1 MNKSYK
7 SVWNESTGTWV
18 AVSENATG
26 RGKSKRA
33 KSAIS
38 KAILTQ
44 IAVGGMSI
52 AGMSA
57 AMAGDAVKFGTGASV
72 GVADG
77 IAIGTDAG
85 ADVDTNPANKDK
97 TGGVAI
103 GIDSYVVGSGVAI
116 GNSAQA
122 GSESLAFG
130 AGAMASNNSTAVGNN
145 AIAINKHAV
154 ALGEGASA
162 GGEGS
167 LALGAGA
174 AVATKSSV
182 ALGENSVT
190 DRDNSV
196 SVGSDTIKRQITNVA
211 AATQDND
218 AVTLKQLKDAGI
230 NTDTTGGVTNSFVAY
245 DDATKKSV
253 TLDKGGDAV
262 NVKNVAAGV
271 DATDAINKAQLDA
284 VSSQVSTSTASLK
297 YLRFGTTN
305 AQAANATGT
314 DSLAIGGNAFASQ
327 TGSLAFGRDSV
338 SSGTNSVAIGLRSSA
353 DGKNSVALGEGASAD
368 DDNVVSVGNIAQQ
381 RRVTNVAAGTTATD
395 AVNLEQVQDMMSK
408 VAAAPVQQQMVKS
421 TRLSSNLLTAQAAP
435 VLSDVVAVGTTDKL
449 GQAEASGTDAIAIG
463 LGVHANND
471 NTVTK
476 SPQRAQTPWSWVAA
490 AMVRKTTLFPWAVPL
505 RVRNA
510 RSSTWQQVRPR
521 RMQSTT
527 VS

>member
-338 SSGTNSVAIGLRSSA
+338 SSGSRRTRSWPTMQVA
-353 DGKNSVALGEGASAD
+353 
-368 DDNVVSVGNIAQQ
+368 
-381 RRVTNVAAGTTATD
+381 RR
-395 AVNLEQVQDMMSK
+395 
-408 VAAAPVQQQMVKS
+408 
-421 TRLSSNLLTAQAAP
+421 R
-435 VLSDVVAVGTTDKL
+435 
-449 GQAEASGTDAIAIG
+449 
-463 LGVHANND
+463 
-471 NTVTK
+471 
-476 SPQRAQTPWSWVAA
+476 
-490 AMVRKTTLFPWAVPL
+490 
-505 RVRNA
+505 
-510 RSSTWQQVRPR
+510 
-521 RMQSTT
+521 
-527 VS
+527 